1 MRMLP
6 LVRQTSDIGTML
18 RYWQGLRSNTL
29 GKAGSGLLA
38 GLVIMALA
46 APIIAPYDPTAR
58 SGPSF
63 SKPSWSHPFGTN
75 DIGQDILSGWLHGA
89 RISLFIGIVAALAGT
104 AIGISV
110 ALVAGFFGKVA
121 DVVLMRLVDVT
132 LSLPFLPFIIV
143 VGAFAGP
150 SLAVQILLIA
160 GIVWALTARVA
171 RAQVLTAKERTH
183 VVAAKAMGASRLYIA
198 RRHILP
204 MIFPIAISQFVKAA
218 SISIL
223 LEASL
228 SFLGVGDPLSK
239 SWGSMLFFASARGAF
254 LTDSWI
260 WWVIPPG
267 VSIAVTVLAFGLIG
281 YHSEGKVHPRLQL
294 RANNNNN
301 NDDVIHTKKSAGKNP
316 DEYIIA
322 KFARNNEAPVLE
334 INGLTIEYA
343 GGDSSNNNNDSN
355 NNDSN
360 NNPAGKKATTAVVAV
375 DRASLT
381 ICRGQICGV
390 VGESG
395 SGKTTLATA
404 VMGLIKPPGRVVD
417 GFININLGGD
427 AFIAT
432 PNMDIKH
439 LRGNKISFIP
449 QNAMNALNPVF
460 AIEDQLVEAITT
472 HQKTVTKQD
481 AHSRA
486 ICLLQLVG
494 IPRHR
499 ARSYPHELSGGMLQR
514 VVIAMALAND
524 PVLVVADEPT
534 TGLDV
539 VRQAEILKL
548 LTTLRKDRNLAI
560 MIISHD
566 LRTILKVADHVVVM
580 KDGSVVEQSSVDHLS
595 SNTQHAYTRRL
606 LNSVNMMRQANTDKN
621 SSLVSKEPLLEL
633 SHISKTFATRSKKGV
648 KALDDVSFCVLK
660 GEIVGLVGASGVGK
674 STISK
679 IIMGLVKA
687 DGGSVIFEGK
697 KIALREAAQKMHLVF
712 QDPYESLPPTMRVRD
727 IVQEPLV
734 IRHIG
739 NGGGDTL
746 EERESLMAKALEDV
760 LLMPVSWFS
769 ERYPHQL
776 SGGERQRVALARALI
791 LGPKVIVADEPTSML
806 DAPLRLEMI
815 KLIKK
820 LRTQYGV
827 ACLYITHDIDLARAC
842 CDRLLVMHDGKIVE
856 DGSPEELT
864 TNPAHPYTALLVRSA
879 RFDDDNDNDGNNTV
893 FNAPN
898 VAAAAGREDNH
909 IVD

>member
-6 LVRQTSDIGTML
+6 LARQTSDIGTIP

-29 GKAGSGLLA
+29 GKAGLGLLA

-63 SKPSWSHPFGTN
+63 SKPSWSHPLGTN
-75 DIGQDILSGWLHGA
+75 DIGQDILSEWLHGA
-89 RISLFIGIVAALAGT
+89 RISLFVGIVAALAGT

-121 DVVLMRLVDVT
+121 DIVLMRLVDVT

-150 SLAVQILLIA
+150 SLMIQILLIA

-267 VSIAVTVLAFGLIG
+267 LSIVVTVLAFALIG
-281 YHSEGKVHPRLQL
+281 YHSEGKIHPRLQL
-294 RANNNNN
+294 RANNNN
-301 NDDVIHTKKSAGKNP
+301 DDVIHTKTTGKNP

-322 KFARNNEAPVLE
+322 KFARNNETPVLE
-334 INGLTIEYA
+334 IKGLTIEYA
-343 GGDSSNNNNDSN
+343 GSDS
-355 NNDSN
+355 SN
-360 NNPAGKKATTAVVAV
+360 NNPAGKKATTAAAVVAV

-417 GFININLGGD
+417 GFVNINLGSD

-432 PNMDIKH
+432 HNVDIKH

-460 AIEDQLVEAITT
+460 TIEDQLVEAITT

-481 AHSRA
+481 ARSRA

-580 KDGSVVEQSSVDHLS
+580 KGGSVLEQSSVDRLS
-595 SNTQHAYTRRL
+595 SNTQHDYTRRL
-606 LNSVNMMRQANTDKN
+606 LNSVNMMRRANTDKKN

-633 SHISKTFATRSKKGV
+633 SHISKTFAARSKKGV

-697 KIALREAAQKMHLVF
+697 KIALGEAAQKMHLVF
-712 QDPYESLPPTMRVRD
+712 QDPYESLSPTMRVRD

-734 IRHIG
+734 ICHNIG
-739 NGGGDTL
+739 NGGGTQ
-746 EERESLMAKALEDV
+746 EERESLMAKALGDV
-760 LLMPVSWFS
+760 SLVPVSWFS
-769 ERYPHQL
+769 ERYPHEL

-791 LGPKVIVADEPTSML
+791 LGPKMIVADEPTSML
-806 DAPLRLEMI
+806 DATLRLEMI

-856 DGSPEELT
+856 DGPPEELT

-879 RFDDDNDNDGNNTV
+879 RFDDNDSDGDNTV

-898 VAAAAGREDNH
+898 VAAAAGREDNN